1 MKRCEC
7 LVYPVIMEKPRYGV
21 IISVVIFTAAMVF
34 LLRLF
39 TSSLLLPRCA

>member
-21 IISVVIFTAAMVF
+21 IMFVVIFTAAMVF
-34 LLRLF
+34 LMR
-39 TSSLLLPRCA
+39 